1 MLHKNLFMSKEK
13 AMKRLKNDNRES
25 KNELLENLEG
35 FFDSIIIMS
44 LNVCVTC
51 KKSHF
56 EV

>member
-1 MLHKNLFMSKEK
+1 MSKEK
-13 AMKRLKNDNRES
+13 AMKRLKNENRKS
-25 KNELLENLEG
+25 KNGLLENLEG